1 VLCDREL
8 GFYHRDYSRQ
18 APELQ
23 SISRI
28 QRERRGPLNIMSLL
42 QTPLIG
48 HGLLRGV
55 DGRDLRVSDF
65 PVISDP
71 ATSVGELLDISFVRN
86 RVVRFRLRQGV
97 FPYREVRAF
106 RTLCDLLVFQ
116 YPELLA
122 RLPDP
127 EVLVERSTGKDSW
140 SLRRGPSGV
149 RLLRAHGE
157 MQVDDLGVVVS
168 LIHAQAVARRATSR
182 RRVHFAPHPW
192 LCPVLPLWGSVEL
205 YAKKRLRQLIARPSL
220 DRAFR
225 EQEARASRAAAQ
237 SPIFAAALERV
248 AWDAIF
254 DLADSSSRQRLTYL
268 KVKGLRLSGWD
279 VAAQRR
285 GCPHCALAGSAGGD
299 TFHIVWACPSAQSL
313 WRMIRSWWA
322 GLGLWAGT
330 GSDTD
335 RDFLTAVF
343 SLRLPRTPSKVWNLA
358 SLSQRS
364 ALDDALEGPFPALQA
379 VWRQLVL
386 ETLVVIVGW
395 RHSRFD
401 PDRAWSD
408 TRAKAIHEA
417 SCHKVLDTLA
427 HRRSLDAR
435 APPVHATL
443 ITELRDLFRQGPPA
457 PETTPLPQAEA
468 IHLLFFDGGSRGNP
482 GPGGS
487 GACIVR
493 VPRHGD
499 QAEVLWSAAMSRAH
513 PATTNNQ
520 AEYYGLLVG
529 LQAAATY
536 RWRNLEV
543 VGDSA
548 LILRQLRDH
557 RPPKNPRLLRFY
569 SQVRRL
575 ADRLDV
581 THWTHQVRAHNRM
594 ADSLAN
600 LAMDTRTSSQVLH
613 PSARSGHGSL
623 HSFLSNDL
631 APWLA
636 DTVDRRVAFSSPL
649 LLS

>member
-1 VLCDREL
+1 
-8 GFYHRDYSRQ
+8 
-18 APELQ
+18 
-23 SISRI
+23 
-28 QRERRGPLNIMSLL
+28 M
-42 QTPLIG
+42 
-48 HGLLRGV
+48 
-55 DGRDLRVSDF
+55 
-65 PVISDP
+65 
-71 ATSVGELLDISFVRN
+71 
-86 RVVRFRLRQGV
+86 
-97 FPYREVRAF
+97 
-106 RTLCDLLVFQ
+106 
-116 YPELLA
+116 
-122 RLPDP
+122 
-127 EVLVERSTGKDSW
+127 
-140 SLRRGPSGV
+140 
-149 RLLRAHGE
+149 
-157 MQVDDLGVVVS
+157 
-168 LIHAQAVARRATSR
+168 
-182 RRVHFAPHPW
+182 
-192 LCPVLPLWGSVEL
+192 
-205 YAKKRLRQLIARPSL
+205 
-220 DRAFR
+220 
-225 EQEARASRAAAQ
+225 
-237 SPIFAAALERV
+237 
-248 AWDAIF
+248 
-254 DLADSSSRQRLTYL
+254 
-268 KVKGLRLSGWD
+268 
-279 VAAQRR
+279 
-285 GCPHCALAGSAGGD
+285 
-299 TFHIVWACPSAQSL
+299 
-313 WRMIRSWWA
+313 
-322 GLGLWAGT
+322 
-330 GSDTD
+330 
-335 RDFLTAVF
+335 
-343 SLRLPRTPSKVWNLA
+343 A

-364 ALDDALEGPFPALQA
+364 ALADALEGPFPALQA

-443 ITELRDLFRQGPPA
+443 ITELRDLFRHGPPV
-457 PETTPLPQAEA
+457 PETTQPPQTEA

-529 LQAAATY
+529 LQAATTY

-575 ADRLDV
+575 ADQLDV

-613 PSARSGHGSL
+613 PSARSGHGSI
-623 HSFLSNDL
+623 HSLLSNDL
-631 APWLA
+631 APWLV